1 MDSMQEWLSP
11 QVIWFALGIAL
22 LLVEIA
28 SPGLIVGFFGL
39 GALLVALLC
48 LVVEVPLNLQL
59 CIFVI
64 LSVASLL
71 GFRRKFKTLLS
82 QEGRVADDTISEEFI
97 GRRALVTR
105 EIQSDRTGKVEFRGT
120 YWEAEAADEISV
132 GSTVEIVGK
141 ENLTLTVR
149 AL

>member
-1 MDSMQEWLSP
+1 MGSIGEWISP
-11 QVIWFALGIAL
+11 QVIWFSLGIAL

-59 CIFVI
+59 GIFVV

-71 GFRRKFKTLLS
+71 TFRRKCKTILNQGDRMAS
-82 QEGRVADDTISEEFI
+82 DTMSEEFI

-105 EIQSDRTGKVEFRGT
+105 EILSDRAGKVEFRGT
-120 YWEAEAADEISV
+120 YWEAEAADRIPE
-132 GSTVEIVGK
+132 GSSVEIIDK